1 MKSKILKYSVLL
13 ILLGISAGGIYY
25 LKLPNRH
32 KAIVKTRL
40 LHSLGLV
47 DNTWNFKATDSTI
60 SLITPTLVID
70 NIYKSMEGPKAM
82 TPFQIDATKS
92 DLIWLASF
100 KTAAVS
106 TNEVDRLSDDYVCH
120 TNIDFY
126 ENEHYSKWQ
135 LENRIG
141 KQYPRLATLSNGIES
156 YYFPDGFGFP
166 VFTNENL
173 FLITQSLNHN
183 IKSESFSI
191 KHKVTLGFKP
201 NSPIM
206 KPVMERTAFVML
218 PYDENHPFNAPHESD
233 ANMCIPVDT
242 KNHSYVDDEGHRMS
256 GHWVIFPGE
265 ATYSS
270 DVTKQLLL
278 TDSTTV
284 HFMVAHLHPFA
295 ESLSLVDKTIDSTL
309 FTSKAENYTDKI
321 GLTKVSSY
329 SSKLG
334 MMLYPNHQYELV
346 LKTNN
351 TSNVDQDMMASI
363 FMFLYDKEMS
373 EKLKNSNLE

>member
-13 ILLGISAGGIYY
+13 VLLGISAGGIYY

-32 KAIVKTRL
+32 KAIIKTRL
-40 LHSLGLV
+40 FHTLGLV
-47 DNTWNFKATDSTI
+47 DNTWNIKKTDSTI

-82 TPFQIDATKS
+82 TPFQVDPTKS
-92 DLIWLASF
+92 DLIWLTSF

-106 TNEVDRLSDDYVCH
+106 TNEVDQLSNDYVCH
-120 TNIDFY
+120 TNVDFY
-126 ENEHYSKWQ
+126 ENEHFSKWQ
-135 LENRIG
+135 LNDRIG
-141 KQYPRLATLSNGIES
+141 QQYPRLATLSNGIES
-156 YYFPDGFGFP
+156 YQFPDGFGFP

-191 KHKVTLGFKP
+191 KHEVTLGYKLNNP
-201 NSPIM
+201 AM
-206 KPVMERTAFVML
+206 KPLMERTAFVML
-218 PYDENHPFNAPHESD
+218 PYNDHQMFDVPHQND
-233 ANMCIPVDT
+233 ADMCIPVDT
-242 KNHSYVDDEGHRMS
+242 KNHSYVDDEGHHLS
-256 GHWVIFPGE
+256 GHWVIFPGK

-295 ESLSLVDKTIDSTL
+295 ESLSLIDKTIDSTL
-309 FTSKAENYTDKI
+309 FTSTAENYAEKI
-321 GLTKVSSY
+321 GLTKVSSF
-329 SSKLG
+329 SSETGLT
-334 MMLYPNHQYELV
+334 LYPDHQYELV

-351 TSNVDQDMMASI
+351 TSGVDQDMMASM
-363 FMFLYDKEMS
+363 FMFLYDKEMA
-373 EKLKNSNLE
+373 EKLKRSGL